1 MSEYGFLMIRIIPY
15 KDRIIG
21 SALIWG
27 NKGQAQPVFWHILRN
42 VVADL

>member
-1 MSEYGFLMIRIIPY
+1 MSEYGFLMIRIIRY

-27 NKGQAQPVFWHILRN
+27 NKGQAQPVFWHILRS

>member
-1 MSEYGFLMIRIIPY
+1 MSEYGFLMIRIIRY

-27 NKGQAQPVFWHILRN
+27 NKGQALPVFWHILRSID
-42 VVADL
+42 ADL